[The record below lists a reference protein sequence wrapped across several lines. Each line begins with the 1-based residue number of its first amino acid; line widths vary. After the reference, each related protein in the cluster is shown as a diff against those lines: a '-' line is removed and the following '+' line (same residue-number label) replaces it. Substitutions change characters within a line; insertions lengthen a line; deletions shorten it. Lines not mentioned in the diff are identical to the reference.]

1 MRLSASSLDCFVANR
16 GQGEVLP
23 TWSMADG
30 QACTTPAD
38 PESKAFP
45 HAKQSKARSGA
56 ARVLQ
61 RAPTPPRPIGD
72 GIGSPLPNG
81 SRLSCG
87 RNARRRKAVERHIK
101 RLAGEATQFVSTCRA
116 PGSFKR

>member
-30 QACTTPAD
+30 QAGTTPSGR
-38 PESKAFP
+38 ESNAFP

-61 RAPTPPRPIGD
+61 RAPTPPQPIGD

-87 RNARRRKAVERHIK
+87 RNARGRKVDERLMESKRRVNTIIPY
-101 RLAGEATQFVSTCRA
+101 LRA
-116 PGSFKR
+116 PA

>member
-30 QACTTPAD
+30 QACTAPAG
-38 PESKAFP
+38 PESNAFP
-45 HAKQSKARSGA
+45 HAQQSKAMSGA

-61 RAPTPPRPIGD
+61 RAPTPPQPIGD
-72 GIGSPLPNG
+72 DIGSPLPNEW
-81 SRLSCG
+81 RLSCG
-87 RNARRRKAVERHIK
+87 ALKK
-101 RLAGEATQFVSTCRA
+101 D
-116 PGSFKR
+116 SFP

>member
-30 QACTTPAD
+30 QACTTPAG
-38 PESKAFP
+38 PESNASP
-45 HAKQSKARSGA
+45 HAQQSKAMSGA

-61 RAPTPPRPIGD
+61 RAPTPPQPIGD
-72 GIGSPLPNG
+72 DIGSPLPNG

-87 RNARRRKAVERHIK
+87 ALKKDSFLN
-101 RLAGEATQFVSTCRA
+101 LRA
-116 PGSFKR
+116 PSASSAC

>member
-30 QACTTPAD
+30 QACTTPAG
-38 PESKAFP
+38 PESNAFP
-45 HAKQSKARSGA
+45 QAKQIKARSAA
-56 ARVLQ
+56 ARGLQ

-72 GIGSPLPNG
+72 DIGSPLPNG

-87 RNARRRKAVERHIK
+87 RNARGRKAVQRQIE
-101 RLAGEATQFVSTCRA
+101 RLASEGTQFFPTGER
-116 PGSFKR
+116 P